1 MNRDERMGY
10 LLGGL
15 ATAWAVGGLLL
26 LALVARWDAGAFSS
40 GLEGILGAF
49 YLTAFGALAISS
61 LFFAI
66 RGYWQSGN
74 PSAIIVF
81 IFELLLII
89 PLGRAI
95 LWLLG
100 GG

>member
-1 MNRDERMGY
+1 MDRDERMGY

-15 ATAWAVGGLLL
+15 ATAWAVGGLLF
-26 LALVARWDAGAFSS
+26 LALVARWDAGAFAS

-49 YLTAFGALAISS
+49 YLTVFGALALSS
-61 LFFAI
+61 LLFTI
-66 RGYWQSGN
+66 RGYQQSGDL
-74 PSAIIVF
+74 SAILVF
-81 IFELLLII
+81 ILELLLII
-89 PLGRAI
+89 PLGRAV